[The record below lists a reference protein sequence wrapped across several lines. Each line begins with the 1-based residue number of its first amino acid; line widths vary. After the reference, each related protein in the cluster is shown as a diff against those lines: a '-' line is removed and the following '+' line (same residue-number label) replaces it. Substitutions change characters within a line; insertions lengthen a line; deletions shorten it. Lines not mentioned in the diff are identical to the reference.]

1 MISIL
6 LTIPQ
11 SHLGWPDGVVH
22 QGVAVQAAQ
31 TVHGVVGLGVAGAA
45 AHLPVLVALG
55 VTHHDG
61 VTFSDKSQF
70 NLIN

>member
-31 TVHGVVGLGVAGAA
+31 TVNGVVGLGVAGA

-55 VTHHDG
+55 VTHHDS
-61 VTFSDKSQF
+61 VTFSEKSQF
-70 NLIN
+70 NFIN